1 MKLNELQKKE
11 LQEKYSKLREVN
23 KELERYKKSEGDKS
37 LDDIYYYGDKKDEE
51 DDEDDDEDYMPEDIE
66 MDDDNDYQALILFSN
81 FIFLSF

>member
-1 MKLNELQKKE
+1 L

-37 LDDIYYYGDKKDEE
+37 LDDIYYYGDEKDEE

-66 MDDDNDYQALILFSN
+66 MDDDNDY
-81 FIFLSF
+81 